1 VLEEF
6 RVQTI
11 QDATMRV
18 IARKGLTEA
27 TMQDIADE
35 AGIAKGTIYL
45 YFSDRQQLLEQTVE
59 SKFSDL
65 NQRMEEAFADEHGT
79 FAERLTRIMTTH
91 FGFFD
96 ENHEF
101 FRVLIAMTEKER
113 CSGER
118 KRQHPRYRAYIQRLT
133 RFFEAGIA
141 TRQIREC
148 DPERLALFVAEGTRG
163 LIMQRV
169 EETDPPP
176 LQNDIRMII
185 RSLFQGITERGKH

>member
-169 EETDPPP
+169 EEKDPPP

-185 RSLFQGITERGKH
+185 SSLFQGITERGKH

>member
-1 VLEEF
+1 
-6 RVQTI
+6 
-11 QDATMRV
+11 
-18 IARKGLTEA
+18 
-27 TMQDIADE
+27 
-35 AGIAKGTIYL
+35 
-45 YFSDRQQLLEQTVE
+45 
-59 SKFSDL
+59 
-65 NQRMEEAFADEHGT
+65 
-79 FAERLTRIMTTH
+79 
-91 FGFFD
+91 
-96 ENHEF
+96 
-101 FRVLIAMTEKER
+101 MTEKER

-169 EETDPPP
+169 EEKDPPP

-185 RSLFQGITERGKH
+185 SSLFQGITERGKH